1 MLDKSTTDLTGFFG
15 VVSTGALLV
24 GMWPE
29 QLPRDDKETLQHII
43 QAYGF
48 LLSAKGSDM
57 QPVKHT
63 FKQFADAIAAVYDAE
78 ESRNQQIIDYLMHMD
93 SMLLHF
99 GQHRPS
105 EAPLH

>member
-48 LLSAKGSDM
+48 LLSAKAGDM
-57 QPVKHT
+57 QPVKHS
-63 FKQFADAIAAVYDAE
+63 FKQFANAIEQVYGTE
-78 ESRNQQIIDYLMHMD
+78 ESRNLQIIEYLTQMD

-99 GQHRPS
+99 GQHRPP